1 MQLTID
7 DFVAVNGDVV
17 FREIDGEA
25 VLLDI
30 ERGTYFGLDPVGTRV
45 WQTLVEHGCARPIVA
60 SLLDEFD
67 VAPDTLESDITRLLS
82 ELTTNDLIRPR
93 ASQGDQGDQGA

>member
-7 DFVAVNGDVV
+7 DPVAVNGDVV
-17 FREIDGEA
+17 FRDIDGEA

-30 ERGTYFGLDPVGTRV
+30 GRGTYFGLDPVGTRV
-45 WQTLVEHGCARPIVA
+45 WQALVEHGCARPVVA
-60 SLLDEFD
+60 ALLEEFD
-67 VAPDTLESDITRLLS
+67 VTPETLESDIVQLLR

-93 ASQGDQGDQGA
+93 S